1 MIYFDM
7 QMQQQQLMALPYINK
22 QTMTIEAASV
32 KNWRSNTSLAQAIT
46 DTCTTLLMQPPG
58 GGMPQQQ
65 QPWG

>member
-1 MIYFDM
+1 M
-7 QMQQQQLMALPYINK
+7 QLPYVNK

-58 GGMPQQQ
+58 GG
-65 QPWG
+65 